1 MAFDY
6 RIVLAAMQM
15 KYSSLKGQGNPRS
28 VNTLDFFFFNAEN
41 GNGVLPVKDFF
52 FFSLF
57 HFITRVRRSKP
68 TILDKLAF
76 SLNLNSSHYKVN
88 VKRNNMHYV
97 IIIQITKA
105 GIIYRQVRIYHNA
118 KYVKCLIL

>member
-6 RIVLAAMQM
+6 RIVLAAVQM
-15 KYSSLKGQGNPRS
+15 KSSSLKGQGNPRS
-28 VNTLDFFFFNAEN
+28 INTLDYFFNAEN
-41 GNGVLPVKDFF
+41 GNGVLPVKEFF
-52 FFSLF
+52 FFF

-68 TILDKLAF
+68 TILDKLVF

-88 VKRNNMHYV
+88 VKRNNMHY
-97 IIIQITKA
+97 IIIKQITKA

-118 KYVKCLIL
+118 KNVKCLII